1 MLEESLFLIVSHA
14 LRIGVFMFSKRLLI
28 GVGLVSFLLISCGT
42 TKKVPN
48 QEENFG
54 DGEEI
59 STKNEILEKK
69 FLLIPQNNNAYAQAY
84 SWRTE
89 KEERAM
95 VSLKNS
101 DIDFIRY
108 TNVESYIF
116 QVVEKIKKESVDDFQ
131 KVKMLHDIVA
141 LTVRY
146 DAQGFLTGNIP
157 SQDYASVLKR
167 GTAVCEG
174 FSNTVKKFCDELG
187 ISCRVVHGYARGVGT
202 KAGNENSVFQ
212 SNHAWNIV
220 KINGKE
226 LTGPWVDRA
235 VVFQSYSLFPW
246 MSALENVAF
255 AVYETSKKR
264 TQVSKKQ
271 AHETARIFLH
281 KVELDGF
288 ENKLPGELSGGMQQ
302 RVAIARA
309 MACNP
314 DILLMDEPFGALD
327 AKIREN
333 LQNLLLSLWRNDEQ
347 KKTIIFVTH
356 DLNEAELLADRIVF
370 MIPKQIQAVIED
382 TLPRPRNYPH
392 IQESEA
398 FKKLYQ
404 KLVKYFYSETLQLSD
419 GEGVNL

>member
-1 MLEESLFLIVSHA
+1 MSETVIEIKNLFLSYKSENSTYEA
-14 LRIGVFMFSKRLLI
+14 LRNINLTINRGEFSCIVGSSGCGKSTLL
-28 GVGLVSFLLISCGT
+28 
-42 TKKVPN
+42 
-48 QEENFG
+48 
-54 DGEEI
+54 
-59 STKNEILEKK
+59 
-69 FLLIPQNNNAYAQAY
+69 
-84 SWRTE
+84 
-89 KEERAM
+89 
-95 VSLKNS
+95 
-101 DIDFIRY
+101 
-108 TNVESYIF
+108 
-116 QVVEKIKKESVDDFQ
+116 
-131 KVKMLHDIVA
+131 
-141 LTVRY
+141 
-146 DAQGFLTGNIP
+146 
-157 SQDYASVLKR
+157 SVL
-167 GTAVCEG
+167 EG
-174 FSNTVKKFCDELG
+174 LNLPTSG
-187 ISCRVVHGYARGVGT
+187 S
-202 KAGNENSVFQ
+202 
-212 SNHAWNIV
+212 V

-226 LTGPWVDRA
+226 LTGPGVDRA

-419 GEGVNL
+419 GEGVNI